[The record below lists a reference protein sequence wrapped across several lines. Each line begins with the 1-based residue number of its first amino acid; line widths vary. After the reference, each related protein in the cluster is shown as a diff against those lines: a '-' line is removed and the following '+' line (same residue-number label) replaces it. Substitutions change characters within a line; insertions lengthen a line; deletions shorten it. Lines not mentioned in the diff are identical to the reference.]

1 MENEFDDNMGKQAR
15 EIVRNYYEDRADN
28 TIISFGNAGRRIL
41 ENIMPLEYRRAVY
54 HSVVRNKT
62 GYHVNDYADRYTDIL
77 EIVGPEPMEVELVS
91 KLQYDQEKAK
101 KVKLVERDPVKI
113 SESVIDYNP
122 HDFSPS
128 ITASEIFSGMDKSNS
143 FILVSGFGGQFAQ
156 PLHIAFSKLLANRN
170 ITHYNLVVI
179 PSVNEYS
186 KRHLAEVGK
195 KELSNINHYIRE
207 YDNDI
212 HLGPLNG
219 TMAQI
224 SEKVKNL
231 NIRIARD
238 LEVISTRMSGALELL
253 RLQLI
258 S

>member
-1 MENEFDDNMGKQAR
+1 MENEFDNNMGKQAR
-15 EIVRNYYEDRADN
+15 EIIRNYYEDRADN
-28 TIISFGNAGRRIL
+28 TIISFGNAGRRVL

-62 GYHVNDYADRYTDIL
+62 GYHVNINNDRFTDTL

-91 KLQYDQEKAK
+91 KLQYDQEKAR

-113 SESVIDYNP
+113 SETIIDYNP
-122 HDFSPS
+122 HDFSAA
-128 ITASEIFSGMDKSNS
+128 ITAKEIFSEMDKSNS

-156 PLHIAFSKLLANRN
+156 PLHIAFSKLLASKN
-170 ITHYNLVVI
+170 ITYYNFVVK
-179 PSVNEYS
+179 PSGNEYS
-186 KRHLAEVGK
+186 KRHIAEIGLR
-195 KELSNINHYIRE
+195 ELSNINHYIKE

-238 LEVISTRMSGALELL
+238 LEVVSTRMSGALELL